1 MGEHQKIW
9 TFGLITAVVRLDD
22 TDCNTTPEVKG
33 GAKKYLSQKEGE
45 IELANCL
52 IFAIWE
58 VTLIFYENKNFIWD
72 TFTGMIIEEF
82 FLQVSQFNIDPCSL
96 IGGLLL

>member
-1 MGEHQKIW
+1 MFGTVSQCCNATSILDGIIVIMGEHQKIW

-52 IFAIWE
+52 IFAIW
-58 VTLIFYENKNFIWD
+58 
-72 TFTGMIIEEF
+72 
-82 FLQVSQFNIDPCSL
+82 
-96 IGGLLL
+96 

>member
-52 IFAIWE
+52 IFAIW
-58 VTLIFYENKNFIWD
+58 
-72 TFTGMIIEEF
+72 
-82 FLQVSQFNIDPCSL
+82 
-96 IGGLLL
+96 

>member
-1 MGEHQKIW
+1 MALLLLWENIKRFGRS
-9 TFGLITAVVRLDD
+9 GLITAVVRLDD

-52 IFAIWE
+52 IFAIW
-58 VTLIFYENKNFIWD
+58 
-72 TFTGMIIEEF
+72 
-82 FLQVSQFNIDPCSL
+82 
-96 IGGLLL
+96 